1 MKRYICALALALG
14 FTVSIT
20 NAAPK
25 GPITLPSQLSAG
37 YAYIDAGM
45 YKEAVGAL
53 KKFDPKTD
61 GQIADLN
68 IAFGKIY
75 LGIDQPQKALKYFD
89 FALEHNPA
97 SYQALVLSAD
107 AHIKLGDIKEAKK
120 LLQKAQPKDRGQ
132 YEVAYYEA
140 LCDEVTGSSTGAT
153 KRLQDLLDK
162 NPKSDKLIVFMAKL
176 QMQRGQPQ
184 EAMNFLS
191 QKQLLAPN
199 SGAIQDAIGDTL
211 LVLGQKD
218 LAIQEKQQASR
229 LYAATGDYE
238 KAQSSLLVANK
249 LSGKKVAAAP
259 QIAPPQEAPAI
270 IELVPEQKISK
281 KEIKPES
288 APKISVRPPVE
299 EGRQPRYADTIIDK
313 KQQNAVPEYET
324 PPVPSNFNRF
334 PFPSGTPI
342 SGGSGIVI
350 DGGKKV
356 ITNRHVI
363 EGGKDFAVRNGL
375 GEMSR
380 ARVIYKSQAEDIAI
394 LELDDP
400 LPKENSISSTQFRVA
415 KAGGDVVV
423 MGYPLWHVLGSST
436 PSITNGVVAKATGI
450 SEDPGSFQL
459 TAKINKGNS
468 GGPVFDHYGNLLG
481 ITVGKLN
488 SDEIKRGNGVAPED
502 VNFAIHISRI
512 NSALKI
518 PDSRPVTNSEPKK
531 FMNSEDIYQMMI
543 GKVVMVAVALE

>member
-1 MKRYICALALALG
+1 MKKYVNLLVVMASLLSLTSFA
-14 FTVSIT
+14 S
-20 NAAPK
+20 PK
-25 GPITLPSQLSAG
+25 APITLPSQLSAG

-45 YKEAVGAL
+45 YKEAVQSL
-53 KKFDPKTD
+53 KKFDPKTE
-61 GQIADLN
+61 GQVADLN

-89 FALEHNPA
+89 IALEHNPA

-107 AHIKLGDIKEAKK
+107 AFIKLGDIKEAKK
-120 LLQKAQPKDRGQ
+120 VLQKAAPRDRGQ

-140 LCDEVTGSSTGAT
+140 LCDEVTGNSVAAT
-153 KRLQDLLDK
+153 KKLQDLLDK
-162 NPKSDKLIVFMAKL
+162 NPKSDKLIVSLSKL

-191 QKQLLAPN
+191 QKQLLVPH
-199 SGAIQDAIGDTL
+199 SGAIQDAIADAL
-211 LVLGQKD
+211 LALGQKD
-218 LAIQEKQQASR
+218 LAIQEKQQAAKLFTAS
-229 LYAATGDYE
+229 GDYE
-238 KAQSSLLVANK
+238 KAQSALLVANK
-249 LSGKKVAAAP
+249 LSGKKMVSAP
-259 QIAPPQEAPAI
+259 NIATPQDEPAI
-270 IELVPEQKISK
+270 IELVPENRITK
-281 KEIKPES
+281 KEIKPDIS
-288 APKISVRPPVE
+288 PKISAKPPAD
-299 EGRQPRYADTIIDK
+299 EGRAPRYADTIIDK
-313 KQQNAVPEYET
+313 KQQSAIPEYET

-363 EGGKDFAVRNGL
+363 EGGKDFAIRNGL

-380 ARVIYKSQAEDIAI
+380 AKVIYKSQEDDIAI
-394 LELDDP
+394 LELDNP
-400 LPKENSISSTQFRVA
+400 LPKENAISSSQFRGA

-502 VNFAIHISRI
+502 VNFAIHIARI
-512 NSALKI
+512 NSALKT
-518 PDSRPVTNSEPKK
+518 PELKSMNAAESKKYLNSE
-531 FMNSEDIYQMMI
+531 EIYQMMI

>member
-1 MKRYICALALALG
+1 MKRYICAFALALG
-14 FTVSIT
+14 ITVSIA

-53 KKFDPKTD
+53 KKFDSKTD

-132 YEVAYYEA
+132 YEVAYCEA
-140 LCDEVTGSSTGAT
+140 LCDEVTGNSTGAT

-176 QMQRGQPQ
+176 KMQRGQPQ

-211 LVLGQKD
+211 LALGQKD

-229 LYAATGDYE
+229 LYAAAGDYE

-249 LSGKKVAAAP
+249 LSGKKSP
-259 QIAPPQEAPAI
+259 
-270 IELVPEQKISK
+270 LHRKLRRHK
-281 KEIKPES
+281 
-288 APKISVRPPVE
+288 R
-299 EGRQPRYADTIIDK
+299 RQ
-313 KQQNAVPEYET
+313 QS
-324 PPVPSNFNRF
+324 SNLFRSRRFQRRKSNR
-334 PFPSGTPI
+334 
-342 SGGSGIVI
+342 
-350 DGGKKV
+350 
-356 ITNRHVI
+356 
-363 EGGKDFAVRNGL
+363 
-375 GEMSR
+375 
-380 ARVIYKSQAEDIAI
+380 
-394 LELDDP
+394 
-400 LPKENSISSTQFRVA
+400 
-415 KAGGDVVV
+415 
-423 MGYPLWHVLGSST
+423 
-436 PSITNGVVAKATGI
+436 
-450 SEDPGSFQL
+450 
-459 TAKINKGNS
+459 
-468 GGPVFDHYGNLLG
+468 NLLR
-481 ITVGKLN
+481 K
-488 SDEIKRGNGVAPED
+488 
-502 VNFAIHISRI
+502 
-512 NSALKI
+512 
-518 PDSRPVTNSEPKK
+518 
-531 FMNSEDIYQMMI
+531 
-543 GKVVMVAVALE
+543 

>member
-1 MKRYICALALALG
+1 MKRYICAFVLALG
-14 FTVSIT
+14 LTVGVV

-140 LCDEVTGSSTGAT
+140 LCDEVTGNSTGAT

-191 QKQLLAPN
+191 QKQLAVPS

-229 LYAATGDYE
+229 LYAAAGDYE
-238 KAQSSLLVANK
+238 KAQSALLVANK
-249 LSGKKVAAAP
+249 LSGKKVAPAP

-270 IELVPEQKISK
+270 IELIPEQKISK

-288 APKISVRPPVE
+288 APKISVRPPAE

-380 ARVIYKSQAEDIAI
+380 ARVIYKSQIDDIAI
-394 LELDDP
+394 LELDSP
-400 LPKENSISSTQFRVA
+400 
-415 KAGGDVVV
+415 
-423 MGYPLWHVLGSST
+423 
-436 PSITNGVVAKATGI
+436 
-450 SEDPGSFQL
+450 
-459 TAKINKGNS
+459 
-468 GGPVFDHYGNLLG
+468 
-481 ITVGKLN
+481 
-488 SDEIKRGNGVAPED
+488 
-502 VNFAIHISRI
+502 
-512 NSALKI
+512 
-518 PDSRPVTNSEPKK
+518 
-531 FMNSEDIYQMMI
+531 
-543 GKVVMVAVALE
+543 

>member
-1 MKRYICALALALG
+1 MKKYLNLLVVLANLVILPSYA
-14 FTVSIT
+14 VQ
-20 NAAPK
+20 N

-45 YKEAVGAL
+45 YKEAVQSL

-61 GQIADLN
+61 AQTADLN

-89 FALEHNPA
+89 FALEQNPT
-97 SYQALVLSAD
+97 SYQALVLSAN
-107 AHIKLGDIKEAKK
+107 AYIKLGDIREAKRV
-120 LLQKAQPKDRGQ
+120 LQKAAPKDRGQ

-140 LCDEVTGSSTGAT
+140 LCDEVTGNSAAAT

-162 NPKSDKLIVFMAKL
+162 NPKSDKLIVSLAKL
-176 QMQRGQPQ
+176 QLQRGQPQ

-191 QKQLLAPN
+191 QKQLLVPD
-199 SGAIQDAIGDTL
+199 SGAIQDVIGDTL
-211 LVLGQKD
+211 LALGQKD
-218 LAIQEKQQASR
+218 LAIQEKQQAAK
-229 LYAATGDYE
+229 LYAASGDYE
-238 KAQSSLLVANK
+238 KSQSALLVANK
-249 LSGKKVAAAP
+249 LSGRNMVSAP
-259 QIAPPQEAPAI
+259 NIAPPQDAPTVINPIPEDRI
-270 IELVPEQKISK
+270 IK
-281 KEIKPES
+281 KEIKPEP
-288 APKISVRPPVE
+288 APKMSAKSPPE
-299 EGRQPRYADTIIDK
+299 ERQQRKYADTIVDK
-313 KQQNAVPEYET
+313 KQQSAVPEYET
-324 PPVPSNFNRF
+324 PAVPMSFNRF

-350 DGGKKV
+350 DGGRKV

-363 EGGKDFAVRNGL
+363 ENGKDFAVRNGL

-380 ARVIYKSQAEDIAI
+380 AKVIYRSQADDIAI
-394 LELDDP
+394 LELDNP
-400 LPKENSISSTQFRVA
+400 LPKEHAISSTQFQGAR
-415 KAGGDVVV
+415 AGSDVVV

-450 SEDPGSFQL
+450 GEDPGSFQM

-481 ITVGKLN
+481 ITVGKLDSN
-488 SDEIKRGNGVAPED
+488 EIKRGNGVAPED
-502 VNFAIHISRI
+502 VNFAIHITRI
-512 NSALKI
+512 NNALKI
-518 PDSRPVTNSEPKK
+518 PESKPMANSDPKK

>member
-1 MKRYICALALALG
+1 MKKYVNLLVVMASLLSLTSFA
-14 FTVSIT
+14 S
-20 NAAPK
+20 PK
-25 GPITLPSQLSAG
+25 APITLPSQLSAG

-45 YKEAVGAL
+45 YKEAVQSL
-53 KKFDPKTD
+53 KKFDPKTE
-61 GQIADLN
+61 GQVADLN

-89 FALEHNPA
+89 IALEHNPA

-107 AHIKLGDIKEAKK
+107 AFIKLGDIKEAKK
-120 LLQKAQPKDRGQ
+120 VLQKAAPRDRGQ

-140 LCDEVTGSSTGAT
+140 LCDEVTGNSVAAT
-153 KRLQDLLDK
+153 KKLQDLLDK
-162 NPKSDKLIVFMAKL
+162 NPKSDKLIVSLSKL

-191 QKQLLAPN
+191 QKQLLVPH
-199 SGAIQDAIGDTL
+199 SGAIQDAIADAL
-211 LVLGQKD
+211 LALGQKD
-218 LAIQEKQQASR
+218 LAIQEKQQAAKLFTAS
-229 LYAATGDYE
+229 GDYE
-238 KAQSSLLVANK
+238 KAQSALLVANK
-249 LSGKKVAAAP
+249 LSGKKMVSAP
-259 QIAPPQEAPAI
+259 NIATPQDEPAI
-270 IELVPEQKISK
+270 IELVPENRITK
-281 KEIKPES
+281 KEIKPDIS
-288 APKISVRPPVE
+288 PKISAKPPAD
-299 EGRQPRYADTIIDK
+299 EGRAPRYADTIIDK
-313 KQQNAVPEYET
+313 KQQSAIPEYET

-363 EGGKDFAVRNGL
+363 EGGKDFAIRNGL

-380 ARVIYKSQAEDIAI
+380 AKVIYKSQEDDIAI
-394 LELDDP
+394 LELDNP
-400 LPKENSISSTQFRVA
+400 LPKENAISSSQFRGA

-502 VNFAIHISRI
+502 VNFAIHIARI
-512 NSALKI
+512 SSALKT
-518 PDSRPVTNSEPKK
+518 PELKSMNAAESKKYLNSE
-531 FMNSEDIYQMMI
+531 EIYQMMI

>member
-1 MKRYICALALALG
+1 
-14 FTVSIT
+14 
-20 NAAPK
+20 
-25 GPITLPSQLSAG
+25 
-37 YAYIDAGM
+37 
-45 YKEAVGAL
+45 
-53 KKFDPKTD
+53 
-61 GQIADLN
+61 
-68 IAFGKIY
+68 
-75 LGIDQPQKALKYFD
+75 
-89 FALEHNPA
+89 
-97 SYQALVLSAD
+97 
-107 AHIKLGDIKEAKK
+107 
-120 LLQKAQPKDRGQ
+120 
-132 YEVAYYEA
+132 
-140 LCDEVTGSSTGAT
+140 
-153 KRLQDLLDK
+153 
-162 NPKSDKLIVFMAKL
+162 MAKL

-199 SGAIQDAIGDTL
+199 SGSIQDAIGDTL
-211 LVLGQKD
+211 LALGQKD

-229 LYAATGDYE
+229 LYAASGDYE
-238 KAQSSLLVANK
+238 KAQSALLVANK

-259 QIAPPQEAPAI
+259 QISPPQEAPAI

-288 APKISVRPPVE
+288 TPKISVRPPVG

-313 KQQNAVPEYET
+313 KQLNAVPEYET
-324 PPVPSNFNRF
+324 PPVPANFNRF

-380 ARVIYKSQAEDIAI
+380 ARVIYTSQADDIAI

-415 KAGGDVVV
+415 KAGSDVVV

-450 SEDPGSFQL
+450 SEDPGNFQL

-502 VNFAIHISRI
+502 VNFAIHIARI

-518 PDSRPVTNSEPKK
+518 PDSKSVTNSESKK

>member
-1 MKRYICALALALG
+1 MRKYLKLLVGIASLCSLAVFAE
-14 FTVSIT
+14 
-20 NAAPK
+20 PK
-25 GPITLPSQLSAG
+25 GPLTLPSQLSAG

-45 YKEAVGAL
+45 YKEAVQSL
-53 KKFDPKTD
+53 RKFDPKTD
-61 GQIADLN
+61 GQISDLN

-89 FALEHNPA
+89 FALEYNPA
-97 SYQALVLSAD
+97 SYQALILSAD
-107 AHIKLGDIKEAKK
+107 AYIKLGDIKEAKRV
-120 LLQKAQPKDRGQ
+120 LQKAAPKDRGQ
-132 YEVAYYEA
+132 FDVAYYEA
-140 LCDEVTGSSTGAT
+140 LCDEVTGNSAAAT

-162 NPKSDKLIVFMAKL
+162 NPKSDKLIVSIAKL
-176 QMQRGQPQ
+176 HMQRGQPQ

-191 QKQLLAPN
+191 QKQVLVPS

-211 LVLGQKD
+211 LALGQKD
-218 LAIQEKQQASR
+218 LAIQEKQQAAK
-229 LYAATGDYE
+229 LYAAAGDYE
-238 KAQSSLLVANK
+238 KSQSALLVANK
-249 LSGKKVAAAP
+249 LSGKKMMSAP
-259 QIAPPQEAPAI
+259 NIAPPPDAPAI
-270 IELVPEQKISK
+270 IEPVPEDKITK
-281 KEIKPES
+281 REIKPEIT
-288 APKISVRPPVE
+288 PKISIKPPVE
-299 EGRQPRYADTIIDK
+299 EGHHPKYADSIIDK
-313 KQQNAVPEYET
+313 KQQSAVPEYET

-380 ARVIYKSQAEDIAI
+380 AKVIYKSQADDIAI
-394 LELDDP
+394 LELDSP
-400 LPKENSISSTQFRVA
+400 LPKEHAISSSQFQGA

-450 SEDPGSFQL
+450 SEDPSSFQL

-468 GGPVFDHYGNLLG
+468 GGPVFDHFGNLLG

-502 VNFAIHISRI
+502 VNFAIHIARI

-518 PDSRPVTNSEPKK
+518 PESKSIATSESKK
-531 FMNSEDIYQMMI
+531 FMNSEEIYQMMI